1 MCISSQSIAIINNK
15 QQIDPTTTKVSLFHI
30 FFTHQKGQKINQ
42 FSYYK
47 SIFALSPDTNNV
59 ILLLDRH
66 RTIAFNQI
74 YEKQQTQCRT
84 PEIQRTNL
92 IEGNVPESVKQQDED
107 AFVRG

>member
-1 MCISSQSIAIINNK
+1 MCINFQSFAIINNK
-15 QQIDPTTTKVSLFHI
+15 QQIDPTTTKVLLFHI
-30 FFTHQKGQKINQ
+30 FLTHQKGQKINQ

-74 YEKQQTQCRT
+74 YEKQTQCRT

-92 IEGNVPESVKQQDED
+92 IEGNVHVSVRQQNED

>member
-1 MCISSQSIAIINNK
+1 VHQFSIICNHQQQTANPSNHYKSLVVSYLFGSSK
-15 QQIDPTTTKVSLFHI
+15 RTR
-30 FFTHQKGQKINQ
+30 KINQ
-42 FSYYK
+42 FNNYK

-74 YEKQQTQCRT
+74 YEEQTQCRT

-92 IEGNVPESVKQQDED
+92 IEGNVHVSVRQQDED

>member
-1 MCISSQSIAIINNK
+1 MSINFQSFAIINNK
-15 QQIDPTTTKVSLFHI
+15 QQINPTTTKVWLFHI
-30 FFTHQKGQKINQ
+30 FLTHQKGQKINQ

-66 RTIAFNQI
+66 RSIAFNQI
-74 YEKQQTQCRT
+74 YEKQTQCRT

-92 IEGNVPESVKQQDED
+92 IEGNVHVSVRQLNED